1 MTPESRGWALGGGR
15 RQPSSGGAVTLASPA
30 PGAIPGR
37 SFRFPGLPALTSAE
51 RRAVCARARERKNGS
66 AQTLRPG
73 RGAGRGEGGAAGAE
87 RAERAPGCLRA
98 AFERAR
104 PAAGLGSRAV
114 SALGRRKCA
123 FAARE
128 GRRDAGVAAGRGE
141 RGSQRRRERGASGC
155 IVHSGAVSL
164 GVLGGREGCPRAG
177 SGGGRWTAGERIGAP
192 LPRTSSRARQEAGRD
207 PRFGA
212 IGCLHRSDR
221 TPRLPL

>member
-1 MTPESRGWALGGGR
+1 M
-15 RQPSSGGAVTLASPA
+15 
-30 PGAIPGR
+30 
-37 SFRFPGLPALTSAE
+37 
-51 RRAVCARARERKNGS
+51 RARGNGRM
-66 AQTLRPG
+66 AVLKLCDQVG
-73 RGAGRGEGGAAGAE
+73 ARGAGRGEGGAAGAE

-141 RGSQRRRERGASGC
+141 RGSQPRRERG
-155 IVHSGAVSL
+155 SL
-164 GVLGGREGCPRAG
+164 GLHRALGRSQPGGAGREGRLSAG
-177 SGGGRWTAGERIGAP
+177 SGGGRWTAGERIAAP

-207 PRFGA
+207 PLFGA
-212 IGCLHRSDR
+212 IGCLIGRIGHPDFLFSCPGAGCGVWDWGC
-221 TPRLPL
+221 

>member
-1 MTPESRGWALGGGR
+1 M
-15 RQPSSGGAVTLASPA
+15 
-30 PGAIPGR
+30 
-37 SFRFPGLPALTSAE
+37 TSAE

-73 RGAGRGEGGAAGAE
+73 RGAGSGEGGAAGAE

-123 FAARE
+123 FAAGE

-141 RGSQRRRERGASGC
+141 RGSPPHRERGASYC
-155 IVHSGAVSL
+155 VVHSGAVSL
-164 GVLGGREGCPRAG
+164 GVLGEGCPRAQEEE
-177 SGGGRWTAGERIGAP
+177 GGLRGERIAAP
-192 LPRTSSRARQEAGRD
+192 LPRTSPAPGKRLAGIPRSRAID
-207 PRFGA
+207 
-212 IGCLHRSDR
+212 CLRRLDR